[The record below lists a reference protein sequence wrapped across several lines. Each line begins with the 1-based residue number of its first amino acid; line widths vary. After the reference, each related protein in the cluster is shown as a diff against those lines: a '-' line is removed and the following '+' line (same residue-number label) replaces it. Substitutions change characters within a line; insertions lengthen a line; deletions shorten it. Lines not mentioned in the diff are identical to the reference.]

1 MCVFTDGLS
10 VLCVVSL
17 RGEEKTDSKSWVC
30 LMLVCGELFWSVE
43 FGILAV
49 AILGVF
55 LEPEVTIFGQ
65 EGGRRVE

>member
-1 MCVFTDGLS
+1 M
-10 VLCVVSL
+10 VSL

-49 AILGVF
+49 AILGFF

-65 EGGRRVE
+65 EGGSRVE